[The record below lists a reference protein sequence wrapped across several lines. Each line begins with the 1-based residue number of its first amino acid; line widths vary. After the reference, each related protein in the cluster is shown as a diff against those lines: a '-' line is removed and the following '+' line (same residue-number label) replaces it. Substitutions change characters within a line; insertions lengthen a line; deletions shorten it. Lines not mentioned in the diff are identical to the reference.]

1 MGVRGGNK
9 TIDIVKD
16 GLVFNIDA
24 GNVASYD
31 GNTTVLNTLDLDKS
45 GSFEGSP
52 TAQFTSSFDYLNFDG
67 VDDWIRIDNDQFP
80 SNRSAFTVECIWSP
94 WATHTS
100 YRSGVASK
108 WQTGG
113 GSNNEWFLGRKGIG
127 GISSF
132 QFTVFTSTNV
142 SISMTSSINYAVGQW
157 YHQVGTFDGGNGGL
171 QKVYVNGV
179 GYQSTS
185 SGATSCKTYATQ
197 DVALSNFGSLYNYEG
212 KNNIAR
218 FAYYDRALSDR
229 EVLQNYNGLKERFNL
244 IWVEM

>member
-9 TIDIVKD
+9 TTDIVKD
-16 GLVFNIDA
+16 GLVLNIDA

-45 GSFEGSP
+45 GSFEGAP
-52 TAQFTSSFDYLNFDG
+52 TAQYTSSFNYLNFDG

-80 SNRSAFTVECIWSP
+80 SNRSAFTIEFIWSP
-94 WATHTS
+94 WATHS
-100 YRSGVASK
+100 GYRSGVATK

-113 GSNNEWFLGRKGIG
+113 GSNNEWFLGRQGVG
-127 GISSF
+127 GISPF
-132 QFTVFTSTNV
+132 QFTVQINSSTGGYASV
-142 SISMTSSINYAVGQW
+142 SSSINYTVDQW
-157 YHQVGTFDGGNGGL
+157 YHQVGTFDGGNNGF
-171 QKVYVNGV
+171 QKIYINGV

-185 SGATSCKTYATQ
+185 SGATSCRTYTAQ
-197 DVALSNFGSLYNYEG
+197 DVALSSFGSSYQYEG

-218 FAYYDRALSDR
+218 FAYYNRALSDR

-244 IWVEM
+244 I